1 MITSLIV
8 PPLSPPF
15 PPPVIITSFIHTNK
29 HSVGAFVDSKDLLQ
43 LVKELLC
50 FDDWA
55 AGNFKGTAAAC
66 DWLAAQQSPYH
77 ILGGA
82 PAAVSQGGEPGGGA
96 TCPLTNS
103 PGTRDPV
110 GGWVGREGGQYSMRL
125 GLSAAHPYHTDT
137 RAGPWR
143 RRRWL
148 YSGTTLCMHSYRY
161 VWCAR
166 DRHKTSPADC

>member
-55 AGNFKGTAAAC
+55 AGNFKGTASAC

-110 GGWVGREGGQYSMRL
+110 GGEEDNTPCGWGSALPTLITPTHERDHGGGGCTQER
-125 GLSAAHPYHTDT
+125 LSACIPTGTCVPGSDT
-137 RAGPWR
+137 KLQPGDRK
-143 RRRWL
+143 L
-148 YSGTTLCMHSYRY
+148 YPG
-161 VWCAR
+161 
-166 DRHKTSPADC
+166 